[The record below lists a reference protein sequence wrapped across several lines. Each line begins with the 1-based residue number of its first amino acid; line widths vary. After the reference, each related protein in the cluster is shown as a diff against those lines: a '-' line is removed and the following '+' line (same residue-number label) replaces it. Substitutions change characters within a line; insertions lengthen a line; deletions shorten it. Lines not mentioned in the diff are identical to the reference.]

1 MSLTCAGWL
10 ALTITCFDV
19 PAKDAKAV
27 FTSSACVVSISPA
40 IIERLNRDINA
51 VLIDPELKA
60 KLVQQAIELEG
71 STPQALAAFVDGE
84 IAKWATVIKVS
95 NIQRE

>member
-1 MSLTCAGWL
+1 
-10 ALTITCFDV
+10 
-19 PAKDAKAV
+19 
-27 FTSSACVVSISPA
+27 
-40 IIERLNRDINA
+40 